1 MANTALWLEG
11 FFEGFHDLRLEV
23 GRDRLVYKNEVVFQ
37 EQANAENLAT
47 ILSRDGIQWLE
58 FSKGFGFEELRD
70 FFRVFKENKNWNK
83 DAYGD
88 IVTGL
93 WEANLPNFR
102 YMAVDIYWESE
113 PLIDYSLLSA
123 QTLEVCTSFEPDVQ
137 QIILSKKLITDSN
150 DSLLKLTEEE
160 AKILSKM
167 VSDEE
172 RRDNIYDL
180 LFVVFVLLTDRVKN
194 NNLRTVLELV
204 EGELQQALKQ
214 GDFRSAYRLI
224 SGLSKMRSG
233 PMC

>member
-1 MANTALWLEG
+1 MPEG
-11 FFEGFHDLRLEV
+11 FFEGFPDLRLEV
-23 GRDRLVYKNEVVFQ
+23 ERDRLVYKNEVVFQ
-37 EQANAENLAT
+37 EPTNPENLAT

-58 FSKGFGFEELRD
+58 FSKGFGFEELRG
-70 FFRVFKENKNWNK
+70 FFRVVKENKNWNQ

-88 IVTGL
+88 MVTGL

-137 QIILSKKLITDSN
+137 QIISSAELIAVLI

-160 AKILSKM
+160 VKILSKM
-167 VSDEE
+167 GSDEE
-172 RRDNIYDL
+172 RRDNFYDL

-194 NNLRTVLELV
+194 NNLRTVLEFV
-204 EGELQQALKQ
+204 EDELQQALMQ

-224 SGLSKMRSG
+224 SGLSKMRS
-233 PMC
+233 